1 MGRNVVRCLTVLAS
15 LWMLSGAV
23 RAQTWNIG
31 VLAMRGEVSTRNHWQ
46 PLETLLNQQIPGE
59 QFHIQPLDL
68 RQMQEAVNRGTVHFV
83 VTNPAQFVQLNSR
96 SALRWLASLR
106 STRGGKATSNVIG
119 SAILVRRDSGLT
131 SAHDLIGKTVG
142 AIDAQA
148 FGGYLLGYKALSDA
162 GLRPERDL
170 RLTFTGFPA
179 DALLYLLREKAVQAV
194 IVPVCL
200 LEKMDEEG
208 LIRKTDFMTVL
219 NHPTSIPCL
228 TSTPLYPDWSFAAL
242 PVVSDELADRVTRVL
257 FNAPQNAT
265 FRWGAPASTREVEA
279 LLRDVRQ
286 HPQQRQLW
294 LAMGYT
300 ITYAIGNTLLI
311 IWGVVIVLLLLTLN
325 YIWVMLLVRRRGRQL
340 ERNNVLLHKQ
350 EQALETA
357 RQMSVLG
364 EMTSGFAH
372 ELNQPL
378 SAIRHYAQG
387 CLIRLRGQDEQH
399 PLLPALEHIDA
410 QAQRGADTLRNL
422 RQWVSQAQGNPVL
435 TDDWQAINVH
445 DAIHH
450 VWQLLRMPQQFP
462 AITLHTQV
470 SKALTLMLPSVLL
483 EQVLANLVLNAAQA
497 GATTVWFSALHKDG
511 GVRIQ
516 VQDNAG
522 GIDEAQLY
530 QAFQPFMTTRK
541 EGMGLGL
548 AICQRLVR
556 YANGDIEIKNQQAP
570 DGKAGARVTLYF
582 KPNQEGGRSGDNSSA
597 G

>member
-1 MGRNVVRCLTVLAS
+1 MGRNVVKCLTVLAS
-15 LWMLSGAV
+15 LWMLSGVV
-23 RAQTWNIG
+23 RAQSWNIG
-31 VLAMRGEVSTRNHWQ
+31 VLAMRGEVSTRLHWQ

-68 RQMQEAVNRGTVHFV
+68 RQMQEAVNRGTVQFV

-96 SALRWLASLR
+96 AALRWLASLR

-119 SAILVRRDSGLT
+119 SAILVRRDSGIT

-242 PVVSDELADRVTRVL
+242 PAVSDELADRVTRAL
-257 FNAPQNAT
+257 FNAPQNAA

-294 LAMGYT
+294 LDVKSWLIQHRLAMGG
-300 ITYAIGNTLLI
+300 AVL
-311 IWGVVIVLLLLTLN
+311 VLLLLTLN

-340 ERNNVLLHKQ
+340 ERNNVLLRKQ
-350 EQALETA
+350 EQELETA

-387 CLIRLRGQDEQH
+387 CLIRLRSQDQQH
-399 PLLPALEHIDA
+399 PLLPALEHIDT
-410 QAQRGADTLRNL
+410 QAQRGADTLHNL
-422 RQWVSQAQGNPVL
+422 RQWVSQAQGNPVM
-435 TDDWQAINVH
+435 TDDWQVVNVH

-462 AITLHTQV
+462 AVALQTQIG
-470 SKALTLMLPSVLL
+470 KALTLTLPSVLL

-497 GATTVWFSALHKDG
+497 GATTVWFSAQREEGD
-511 GVRIQ
+511 VSIQ

-522 GIDEAQLY
+522 GIDEVQLY

-556 YANGDIEIKNQQAP
+556 YANGDIEIKNHQAP
-570 DGKAGARVTLYF
+570 DEKAGVVVTLHF
-582 KPNQEGGRSGDNSSA
+582 KQNPEGGRRGNHSSA

>member
-1 MGRNVVRCLTVLAS
+1 MRCNVVRGLMVLAS
-15 LWMLSGAV
+15 IWVLSSTAW
-23 RAQTWNIG
+23 AQTWNIG

-46 PLETLLNQQIPGE
+46 PLETMLNQQIPGE

-68 RQMQEAVNRGTVHFV
+68 HQMQDAVNRGTVQFV

-119 SAILVRRDSGLT
+119 SAILVRRDSGIT
-131 SAHDLIGKTVG
+131 SPHDLIGKTVG
-142 AIDAQA
+142 AIDPQA

-170 RLTFTGFPA
+170 HLRFTGFPA

-200 LEKMDEEG
+200 LEKMDDEG
-208 LIRKTDFMTVL
+208 LLHKTDFMTVL
-219 NHPTSIPCL
+219 SHPTPIPCL
-228 TSTPLYPDWSFAAL
+228 SSTPLYPDWSFAAL

-257 FNAPQNAT
+257 FNAPQSAA
-265 FRWGAPASTREVEA
+265 FRWGAPASTREVET

-286 HPQQRQLW
+286 HPQQRHLW
-294 LAMGYT
+294 LDVKSWFIQHQLAMG
-300 ITYAIGNTLLI
+300 A
-311 IWGVVIVLLLLTLN
+311 VVVVLLVLALN
-325 YIWVMLLVRRRGRQL
+325 YIWVMLLVRRRGREL
-340 ERNNVLLHKQ
+340 ERNSVLLRKQ

-387 CLIRLRGQDEQH
+387 SLIRLRGQDPQH
-399 PLLPALEHIDA
+399 ALIPALEQIDA

-422 RQWVSQAQGNPVL
+422 RLWVSQAQGNPVMA
-435 TDDWQAINVH
+435 DDWKPINVQ

-450 VWQLLRMPQQFP
+450 VWQLLRMAQQFP
-462 AITLHTQV
+462 YVSLQTKISNTLTV
-470 SKALTLMLPSVLL
+470 TLPTVLL
-483 EQVLANLVLNAAQA
+483 EQVMANLVLNAAQA
-497 GATTVWFSALHKDG
+497 GAKTVWVTAQHEDN
-511 GVRIQ
+511 GVRIW

-556 YANGDIEIKNQQAP
+556 YASGEITLKNQVAP
-570 DGKAGARVTLYF
+570 DGQPGAVVTLQF
-582 KPNQEGGRSGDNSSA
+582 KPIQKGDRCGDNSSA

>member
-1 MGRNVVRCLTVLAS
+1 MRCKVVHCLTVLAA
-15 LWMLSGAV
+15 LWMLSGAAW
-23 RAQTWNIG
+23 AQTWNIG
-31 VLAMRGEVSTRNHWQ
+31 VLAMRGEVTTRNHWQ
-46 PLETLLNQQIPGE
+46 PLETLLNQQIAGE
-59 QFHIQPLDL
+59 RFHIQPLDL
-68 RQMQEAVNRGTVHFV
+68 HQMQDAVNRGTVQFV
-83 VTNPAQFVQLNSR
+83 VTNPAQFVQLNNR
-96 SALRWLASLR
+96 AALRWLASLR

-119 SAILVRRDSGLT
+119 SAILVRRDGEIA

-148 FGGYLLGYKALSDA
+148 FGGYLLGYKALIDA

-170 RLTFTGFPA
+170 RLRFTGFPA
-179 DALLYLLREKAVQAV
+179 DALVYLLREKAVQAV

-208 LIRKTDFMTVL
+208 LIHKADFKVVL

-228 TSTPLYPDWSFAAL
+228 SSTPLYPDWSFAAL
-242 PVVSDELADRVTRVL
+242 PAVSDELADRVTRVL
-257 FNAPQNAT
+257 FNAPQDAP
-265 FRWGAPASTREVEA
+265 FRWGAPASTREVET

-294 LAMGYT
+294 LDIKSWFIQHQLVMG
-300 ITYAIGNTLLI
+300 AAA
-311 IWGVVIVLLLLTLN
+311 VVLLLLTLN
-325 YIWVMLLVRRRGRQL
+325 YIWVMLLVRRRGRLL
-340 ERNNVLLHKQ
+340 ERNNVLLRKQ

-387 CLIRLRGQDEQH
+387 CLIRLRGQDQQH
-399 PLLPALEHIDA
+399 PLLPALEQIDA
-410 QAQRGADTLRNL
+410 QAQRGGDTLRNL
-422 RQWVSQAQGNPVL
+422 RLWASQAQGNPVM
-435 TDDWQAINVH
+435 TDDWQAINIR
-445 DAIHH
+445 DAVHH
-450 VWQLLRMPQQFP
+450 VWQLLRMTQQFP
-462 AITLHTQV
+462 DVTLQTTV
-470 SKALTLMLPSVLL
+470 SANLTLTLPSVLL

-497 GATTVWFSALHKDG
+497 GASTVWFIAQHEDDG
-511 GVRIQ
+511 ISIQ

-522 GIDEAQLY
+522 GIDETQLY

-548 AICQRLVR
+548 VICQRLVR
-556 YANGDIEIKNQQAP
+556 YAGGEISINNQQAP
-570 DGKAGARVTLYF
+570 DGRAGVAVRLHF
-582 KPNQEGGRSGDNSSA
+582 KPTQKGGDCGDHSFA

>member
-1 MGRNVVRCLTVLAS
+1 MGRNVVKCLTVLAS
-15 LWMLSGAV
+15 LWMLSGVV
-23 RAQTWNIG
+23 RAQSWNIG
-31 VLAMRGEVSTRNHWQ
+31 VLAMRGEVSTRLHWQ

-68 RQMQEAVNRGTVHFV
+68 RQMQEAVNRGTVQFV

-96 SALRWLASLR
+96 AALRWLASLR

-119 SAILVRRDSGLT
+119 SAILVRRDSGIT

-242 PVVSDELADRVTRVL
+242 PAVSDELADRVTRAL
-257 FNAPQNAT
+257 FNAPQNAA

-294 LAMGYT
+294 LDVKSWLIQHRLAMGG
-300 ITYAIGNTLLI
+300 AVL
-311 IWGVVIVLLLLTLN
+311 VLLLLTLN

-340 ERNNVLLHKQ
+340 ERNNVLLRKQ
-350 EQALETA
+350 EQELETA

-387 CLIRLRGQDEQH
+387 CLIRLRSQDQQH
-399 PLLPALEHIDA
+399 PLLPALEHIDT
-410 QAQRGADTLRNL
+410 QAQRGADTLHNL
-422 RQWVSQAQGNPVL
+422 RQWVSQAQGNPVM
-435 TDDWQAINVH
+435 TDDWQVVNVH

-462 AITLHTQV
+462 AVALQMQIG
-470 SKALTLMLPSVLL
+470 KALTLTLPSVLL

-497 GATTVWFSALHKDG
+497 GATIVWFSAQREEGD
-511 GVRIQ
+511 VSIQ

-522 GIDEAQLY
+522 GIDEVQLY
-530 QAFQPFMTTRK
+530 QVFQPFMTTRK

-556 YANGDIEIKNQQAP
+556 YANGDIEIKNHQAP
-570 DGKAGARVTLYF
+570 DEKAGVVVTLHF
-582 KPNQEGGRSGDNSSA
+582 KQNPEGGRRGNHSSA